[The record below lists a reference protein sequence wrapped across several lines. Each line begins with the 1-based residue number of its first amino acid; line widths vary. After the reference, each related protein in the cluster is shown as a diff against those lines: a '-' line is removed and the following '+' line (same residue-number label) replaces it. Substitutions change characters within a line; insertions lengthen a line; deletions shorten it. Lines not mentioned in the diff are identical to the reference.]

1 MEDISFIEPT
11 EVSGDEDD
19 KFWETMIEKSRK
31 ENERGQSLDK
41 SQTFFREMLAK
52 YGLAVNWRN
61 HVNEV
66 A

>member
-41 SQTFFREMLAK
+41 S
-52 YGLAVNWRN
+52 
-61 HVNEV
+61 
-66 A
+66 